1 MAMRELAKASELD
14 PDNPEIDMTL
24 GLAYQARGDLSKA
37 EEHLRRAIDK
47 KPDYADA
54 RNNLGIVLAER
65 KEWDKAIR
73 EFEAAA
79 ENVMYTTPERA
90 YFNLGEAYRA
100 KGDPAGA
107 ESGVP
112 AGAAGERSV
121 RTGLYRALRGPRR
134 TGEVE
139 RRGVRPHPVRGDPSR
154 LRTGLDG
161 AGARLAP
168 PLAAGGCVEGV
179 RQGPRGVERSRG
191 KETGGRL
198 RDAPRNRETMTPGHA
213 GSPWKERR
221 ESMGKT
227 IDQVSADLRIGRRFL
242 AGIEEGNFGGFPGAR
257 VLRRLHPLVR
267 QISLAGSG
275 ARSRRV
281 RAEDRNP

>member
-1 MAMRELAKASELD
+1 MLILSVGCIIAAILAGCAGTSADRKKEADARMRMGITYIEQRNLPMAMQELARASELD

-107 ESGVP
+107 E
-112 AGAAGERSV
+112 AAYR
-121 RTGLYRALRGPRR
+121 RALRVNDRYAPAYVALSAVLGGQGKWNDAASTLSRCV
-134 TGEVE
+134 EVLPGYASCWME
-139 RRGVRPHPVRGDPSR
+139 LGRAYLRLSRPANALKAFEKVLEVSSDPETR
-154 LRTGLDG
+154 KQ
-161 AGARLAP
+161 
-168 PLAAGGCVEGV
+168 AAGYVTLLGT
-179 RQGPRGVERSRG
+179 G
-191 KETGGRL
+191 KR
-198 RDAPRNRETMTPGHA
+198 
-213 GSPWKERR
+213 
-221 ESMGKT
+221 
-227 IDQVSADLRIGRRFL
+227 
-242 AGIEEGNFGGFPGAR
+242 
-257 VLRRLHPLVR
+257 
-267 QISLAGSG
+267 
-275 ARSRRV
+275 
-281 RAEDRNP
+281 